1 MNDAPRFSEFLKGL
15 YRVWITERPNQLAAG
30 LAYFGMFSFAPMIY
44 ISFVVAGIFLD
55 AASLMD
61 QVFARLDA
69 ALGSEVA
76 ALILDMVEALDQPTD
91 TGSILLSVVGFL
103 ALLYAASSFFFQL
116 QFALNRIWR
125 VPAPERGQT
134 GAFIRQRLF
143 SFLVVIALGLIL
155 VALALV
161 NIIGT
166 WLGSWLGIGILEA
179 RIGIPAFVIAAALVF
194 ALLYKVLPDAD
205 ISWRSVW
212 LGAAIAALLVTLG
225 GALVIWLLGLGKI
238 NTGVAAAGAFIV
250 VMLLIYFI
258 AQIFLFGAI
267 ISREYASAYGSKS

>member
-1 MNDAPRFSEFLKGL
+1 MNEAPKLTEFLKGL

-30 LAYFGMFSFAPMIY
+30 LAYFGMFSFAPMIL
-44 ISFVVAGIFLD
+44 IAFAVAGFFLD

-61 QVFARLDA
+61 QVFARLEA

-76 ALILDMVEALDQPTD
+76 ALILDMVDALDQPTN

-125 VPAPERGQT
+125 VPPPERGQT

-143 SFLVVIALGLIL
+143 SFLVVIALGLAL

-166 WLGSWLGIGILEA
+166 WLGSWLEIGIFDA
-179 RIGIPAFVIAAALVF
+179 RLGIPAFGIAAALVF

-212 LGAAIAALLVTLG
+212 LGAAIASALMMLG

-267 ISREYASAYGSKS
+267 ISREYASTYGSKS